1 MLAKFTPS
9 RIFNDNAAVMS
20 QSISADSAKSAN
32 NEPANNEPA
41 NNEPASNRPGTS
53 GPIPGMSASNPFA
66 KMLTKAFAET
76 LATEQN
82 KEKN

>member
-20 QSISADSAKSAN
+20 QSISADSAKSAT
-32 NEPANNEPA
+32 NEPA
-41 NNEPASNRPGTS
+41 NNEPASNMPATS
-53 GPIPGMSASNPFA
+53 GQIPGMSASNPFA